1 MAYLGR
7 DGDLEKI
14 GFTTRR
20 VDKLV
25 LWCLSL
31 PEENAKSASDALYAE

>member
-14 GFTTRR
+14 GFATRR

-31 PEENAKSASDALYAE
+31 PEENAKSASDAFYA